1 MEATTK
7 LEKKLSE
14 EIINISNLKKSFG
27 TNEVLKDFTLAVK
40 KGENLVIMGK
50 SGSGKSVLIKC
61 AVGLIGYD
69 EGSLKI
75 FGQEIKDLSHKDL
88 DALRARVGFV
98 FQSSALYDSM
108 TIRENLEF
116 SLRRHGKDKSRQ
128 DIDILV
134 EETLTNVGLL
144 NTMNLMPSELSG
156 GMRKRIGLARS
167 FILKPEIMLYD
178 EPTTGLDPITAG
190 EITIVM
196 LEMQKKYNM
205 TSVIISHDI
214 HCTKDV
220 ANKICMLIDGI
231 NYAEGTYDEMS
242 KSKDPKINS
251 FFYK

>member
-1 MEATTK
+1 MEAK
-7 LEKKLSE
+7 KKSEKQLGE
-14 EIINISNLKKSFG
+14 EIIQISNLKKSFG

-69 EGSLKI
+69 GGSLKI
-75 FGQEIKDLSHKDL
+75 FNQEIKDLSHKDL
-88 DALRARVGFV
+88 DTLRARIGFV

-116 SLRRHGKDKSRQ
+116 SLRRHGKDKSRH

-156 GMRKRIGLARS
+156 GMR
-167 FILKPEIMLYD
+167 
-178 EPTTGLDPITAG
+178 
-190 EITIVM
+190 
-196 LEMQKKYNM
+196 
-205 TSVIISHDI
+205 
-214 HCTKDV
+214 
-220 ANKICMLIDGI
+220 
-231 NYAEGTYDEMS
+231 
-242 KSKDPKINS
+242 
-251 FFYK
+251 